1 MKPPEATVRRIPTAV
16 SCKRRCRGRVA
27 VAALGAFLAL
37 SGQRTALGQDD
48 QQIMPNYREA
58 DIRQVIEAVGAV
70 TGRNFLVDP
79 RVNADVTLLSFSP
92 MTPDTFYQAFLST
105 LQVHGF
111 AAVEAESVVQ
121 IIPDATSRQFG
132 GSAEAGRGADIV
144 TRVVELTSVAAT
156 PLVPILRPLIPQ
168 AGNIVA
174 HAESNILIIS
184 DRAAN
189 VDRMVNIIRRIDV
202 SGASDI
208 EVITLENASATET
221 VRMLDALAQA
231 AQAAGGPAPVQAV
244 ADERTNSVLLSGTDA
259 NRLRYR
265 ALIAHLD
272 TPSPEGGDTQV
283 RYLRY
288 ADAEELAD
296 RLQTQFRDGAAGDGE
311 SSGPDAG
318 GISIWADPGTNALV
332 IDAPANVL
340 QDINAVI
347 DRIDIRRAQVQV
359 DAIIVEIS
367 EEIAAEL
374 GVTWALDGSATDNGI
389 GVTNFGIGR
398 GIVQLGAAATGETL
412 NPAAIPQ
419 GVTIGIGRFMDAGT
433 NWAAIISALQG
444 DAATNVVSTPTIV
457 TLDNEEAEI
466 NVGQEVPFLTG
477 SFANTGAAQGALN
490 PFQTIQR
497 QPVGTRLTITPQINE
512 GSGVKL
518 TIEQETSSVA
528 AGAAGAVDLVT
539 NTRTITTS
547 VFVEDGE
554 MLVLG
559 GLMDDQLRQNE
570 QRVPGLGRIPGFRWL
585 FRARDAERLKTNL
598 MVFIRPTILRDSAAA
613 RFETN
618 AKYQYLRDLQLEAAE
633 EPIPLLRDEERP
645 LLPELPAAP
654 TPQSGDAEAEGLA
667 AGADASGENADT
679 DDGNGP

>member
-1 MKPPEATVRRIPTAV
+1 MNLPEAIGRRNRTIANGSPAA
-16 SCKRRCRGRVA
+16 GRIRA
-27 VAALGAFLAL
+27 TALGALLGLA
-37 SGQRTALGQDD
+37 AVHAAHGQDD

-58 DIRQVIEAVGAV
+58 DIRQVVEAVGAV
-70 TGRNFLVDP
+70 TGRNFIVDP

-111 AAVEAESVVQ
+111 AAVEAEDIVQ
-121 IIPDATSRQFG
+121 IIPDATSRMFG
-132 GSAEAGRGADIV
+132 GSVAEGRGADVV
-144 TRVVELTSVAAT
+144 TRVIELANVGAT
-156 PLVPILRPLIPQ
+156 ALVPILRPLIPQ

-174 HAESNILIIS
+174 HPESNILIIS

-189 VDRMVNIIRRIDV
+189 VERMVNIIRRIDV
-202 SGASDI
+202 SGASEI
-208 EVITLENASATET
+208 EVIPLENASATET
-221 VRMLDALAQA
+221 VRMLDALNQA
-231 AQAAGGPAPVQAV
+231 TQAAGGPPTVRAV
-244 ADERTNSVLLSGTDA
+244 ADERTNSVLLSGTEP
-259 NRLRYR
+259 NRLRFR

-272 TPSPEGGDTQV
+272 TPAAAGGDTQV

-296 RLQTQFRDGAAGDGE
+296 QLQSQFREAAEEEGE
-311 SSGPDAG
+311 AVGPDAG
-318 GISIWADPGTNALV
+318 GVRIWADPGTNALV
-332 IDAPANVL
+332 IDAPSNTL

-347 DRIDIRRAQVQV
+347 DKIDIRRAQVQV

-367 EEIAAEL
+367 EDLAADL
-374 GVTWALDGSATDNGI
+374 GVTWAIDGSATDRGV

-398 GIVQLGAAATGETL
+398 GIVQLGAAATADTL
-412 NPAAIPQ
+412 NPASIAQ
-419 GVTIGIGRFMDAGT
+419 GVTIGVGRFMDAGT
-433 NWAAIISALQG
+433 NWAAIVSALQG

-457 TLDNEEAEI
+457 TLDNETAEI

-477 SFANTGAAQGALN
+477 SFANTGAAQGSIN

-497 QPVGTRLTITPQINE
+497 QPVGTRLEITPQINE

-518 TIEQETSSVA
+518 TILQETSSVA

-539 NTRTITTS
+539 NTREITTS

-559 GLMDDQLRQNE
+559 GLMNDELRQNE
-570 QRVPGLGRIPGFRWL
+570 QRVPGLGRVPGLRWL
-585 FRARDAERLKTNL
+585 FRARDTERLQTNL

-633 EPIPLLRDEERP
+633 EPIPLMRDVERP
-645 LLPELPAAP
+645 LLPELPE
-654 TPQSGDAEAEGLA
+654 DAQTSEDESEAE
-667 AGADASGENADT
+667 T
-679 DDGNGP
+679 RDDGNGP

>member
-1 MKPPEATVRRIPTAV
+1 MNLPAANSRRNRTAACRNLAVGRIRAT
-16 SCKRRCRGRVA
+16 
-27 VAALGAFLAL
+27 ALGALLGLAAAHA
-37 SGQRTALGQDD
+37 ALGQDD
-48 QQIMPNYREA
+48 QQIMPNYRAA
-58 DIRQVIEAVGAV
+58 DIRQVVEAVGAV
-70 TGRNFLVDP
+70 TGRNFIVDP
-79 RVNADVTLLSFSP
+79 RVNADVTLLSFTP

-111 AAVEAESVVQ
+111 AAVEAGGIVQ

-132 GSAEAGRGADIV
+132 GSVEEGRGADIV
-144 TRVVELTSVAAT
+144 TRVIELTNVGAT
-156 PLVPILRPLIPQ
+156 ALVPILRPLIPQ

-174 HAESNILIIS
+174 HQESNILIIS

-189 VDRMVNIIRRIDV
+189 VDRMVSIIRRIDV

-208 EVITLENASATET
+208 EVIQLENASATET
-221 VRMLDALAQA
+221 VRMLDALNQG
-231 AQAAGGPAPVQAV
+231 AQAAGRPPTIQAV
-244 ADERTNSVLLSGTDA
+244 SDERTNSVLLSGTEP
-259 NRLRYR
+259 NRLRFR

-272 TPSPEGGDTQV
+272 TPSAAGGDTQV

-296 RLQTQFRDGAAGDGE
+296 RLQNQFRDAAAEEGE
-311 SSGPDAG
+311 AAGPDAG

-332 IDAPANVL
+332 IDAPANTL

-347 DRIDIRRAQVQV
+347 DKIDIRRAQVQV
-359 DAIIVEIS
+359 DAIIVEVS

-374 GVTWALDGSATDNGI
+374 GVTWALDGSAGNNGV

-398 GIVQLGAAATGETL
+398 GIVQLGAAAAAETL
-412 NPAAIPQ
+412 NPAALPQ

-433 NWAAIISALQG
+433 NWAAIVQALQG
-444 DAATNVVSTPTIV
+444 DAATNIVSTPTIV
-457 TLDNEEAEI
+457 TLDNETASI

-477 SFANTGAAQGALN
+477 SFANTGAAQGAVN

-497 QPVGTRLTITPQINE
+497 ESVGTSLEITPQINE

-518 TIEQETSSVA
+518 TIMQETSSVA

-559 GLMDDQLRQNE
+559 GLMDDQLRQDE

-585 FRARDAERLKTNL
+585 FRARNAERIKTNL
-598 MVFIRPTILRDSAAA
+598 MVFIRPTILRDSTEA

-633 EPIPLLRDEERP
+633 EPIPLMRDVERP
-645 LLPELPAAP
+645 LLPELPESAE
-654 TPQSGDAEAEGLA
+654 TPEDGAGD
-667 AGADASGENADT
+667 ENQA
-679 DDGNGP
+679 DGNGP

>member
-1 MKPPEATVRRIPTAV
+1 MNQPEAISHRNRTAALR
-16 SCKRRCRGRVA
+16 SLAAGRVRA
-27 VAALGAFLAL
+27 TALGALLGFAAL
-37 SGQRTALGQDD
+37 HAAYGQDD

-111 AAVEAESVVQ
+111 AAIEAEDVVQ
-121 IIPDATSRQFG
+121 IIPDATSRMFG
-132 GSAEAGRGADIV
+132 GATEEGRGADVV
-144 TRVVELTSVAAT
+144 TRVIELSNVGAT

-174 HAESNILIIS
+174 HPESNILIIS

-189 VDRMVNIIRRIDV
+189 VDRMVSIIRRIDV

-208 EVITLENASATET
+208 EVIQLENASATET
-221 VRMLDALAQA
+221 VRMLDALTQA
-231 AQAAGGPAPVQAV
+231 AQAAGGPSTIRAV
-244 ADERTNSVLLSGTDA
+244 ADERTNSVLLSGTES
-259 NRLRYR
+259 NRLRFR

-272 TPSPEGGDTQV
+272 TPSGAGGDTQV

-288 ADAEELAD
+288 ADAEELAQQ
-296 RLQTQFRDGAAGDGE
+296 LQGQFRDGGAAEGE
-311 SSGPDAG
+311 AAGPDAG
-318 GISIWADPGTNALV
+318 GISIWADAGTNALV
-332 IDAPANVL
+332 IDAPANTL

-347 DRIDIRRAQVQV
+347 DKIDIRRAQVQV

-367 EEIAAEL
+367 EDLAAEL
-374 GVTWALDGSATDNGI
+374 GVTWAIDGSATNNGV
-389 GVTNFGIGR
+389 GLTNFGIGR
-398 GIVQLGAAATGETL
+398 GIVSLGAAAAADTL
-412 NPAAIPQ
+412 NPAAIAQ
-419 GVTIGIGRFMDAGT
+419 GVTIGVGRFVDAGT
-433 NWAAIISALQG
+433 NWAAIVQALQG

-457 TLDNEEAEI
+457 TLDNETAEI

-477 SFANTGAAQGALN
+477 SFANTGAAQGAVN

-497 QPVGTRLTITPQINE
+497 QPVGTRLEITPQINE

-518 TIEQETSSVA
+518 AITQETSSVA

-559 GLMDDQLRQNE
+559 GLMNDELRQDE
-570 QRVPGLGRIPGFRWL
+570 QRVPGLGRIPGLRWL
-585 FRARDAERLKTNL
+585 FRARNTERLKTNL
-598 MVFIRPTILRDSAAA
+598 MVFIRPTILRDSAEA

-618 AKYQYLRDLQLEAAE
+618 AKYQYLRDLQLEAADV
-633 EPIPLLRDEERP
+633 PIPLMRDVERP
-645 LLPELPAAP
+645 LLPELPEAAQ
-654 TPQSGDAEAEGLA
+654 TPEDDGED
-667 AGADASGENADT
+667 SGEDENQA
-679 DDGNGP
+679 DGNGP

>member
-1 MKPPEATVRRIPTAV
+1 MNLPEGISPRNRTAAHVSRAAGRIRAT
-16 SCKRRCRGRVA
+16 
-27 VAALGAFLAL
+27 ALGALVGLAAL
-37 SGQRTALGQDD
+37 HTAYGQDD

-70 TGRNFLVDP
+70 TGRNFIVDP

-111 AAVEAESVVQ
+111 AAVEAEDIVQ
-121 IIPDATSRQFG
+121 IIPDATSRMFG
-132 GSAEAGRGADIV
+132 GSVEDGRGADVV
-144 TRVVELTSVAAT
+144 TRVIELANVGAT
-156 PLVPILRPLIPQ
+156 ALVPILRPLIPQ

-174 HAESNILIIS
+174 HQESNILIIS

-189 VDRMVNIIRRIDV
+189 VERMVNVIRRIDV
-202 SGASDI
+202 SGASEI
-208 EVITLENASATET
+208 EVIQLENASATET
-221 VRMLDALAQA
+221 VRMLDALNQA
-231 AQAAGGPAPVQAV
+231 AQAAGGPSTIQAV
-244 ADERTNSVLLSGTDA
+244 ADERTNSVLLSGTEP
-259 NRLRYR
+259 NRLRFR

-288 ADAEELAD
+288 ADAEDLAE
-296 RLQTQFRDGAAGDGE
+296 RLQAQFDLVEAAGGNA
-311 SSGPDAG
+311 GLDAG
-318 GISIWADPGTNALV
+318 DINIWADPGTNALV
-332 IDAPANVL
+332 IDAPANIL

-398 GIVQLGAAATGETL
+398 GIVQLGAAAQGNPL
-412 NPAAIPQ
+412 NAAAVPQ

-444 DAATNVVSTPTIV
+444 DAATNIVSTPTIV
-457 TLDNEEAEI
+457 TLDNETAEI
-466 NVGQEVPFLTG
+466 NVGQTVPFLTG
-477 SFANTGAAQGALN
+477 SFASTGAAQGTVN
-490 PFQTIQR
+490 PFQTIQPR
-497 QPVGTRLTITPQINE
+497 DIGTRLAITPQINE

-518 TIEQETSSVA
+518 TIEQETSSIA
-528 AGAAGAVDLVT
+528 ANVAGAVDLVT
-539 NTRTITTS
+539 NTRTVETS

-585 FRARDAERLKTNL
+585 FRARDAERVKTNL
-598 MVFIRPTILRDSAAA
+598 MVFIRPTILRDSAEA

-633 EPIPLLRDEERP
+633 EPIPLLRGEERP
-645 LLPELPAAP
+645 LLPELPA
-654 TPQSGDAEAEGLA
+654 TPVPPSGDAEAEDPA
-667 AGADASGENADT
+667 PGADTGGESADP
-679 DDGNGP
+679 DDGDGP